1 MNTESTMCSRPSEG
15 EQLPDRLALVL
26 RGGCKF
32 SLKAENAALGG
43 FRGVVILDNQN
54 TTNVNKISGL
64 RSALT
69 DDIPVIFLLKT
80 EADLL
85 TDLMAESDNRSIS
98 ITGGQSNCAF
108 TWRSLYNY
116 GSRLLKLL
124 PRSINNFHNIDYYD

>member
-54 TTNVNKISGL
+54 TTNVNKIPGL

-69 DDIPVIFLLKT
+69 DDIPVIIGSGINPENVGDFAA
-80 EADLL
+80 AD
-85 TDLMAESDNRSIS
+85 
-98 ITGGQSNCAF
+98 AF
-108 TWRSLYNY
+108 IVGSFFKEKGDWRNEMCPQ
-116 GSRLLKLL
+116 RLDQMCQAMQQLCD
-124 PRSINNFHNIDYYD
+124 S